1 MVMDDVITP
10 PKTPPPLKPFSVT
23 VPAVSPPNLT
33 LNVVA
38 DVVPAVILWT
48 KPLLIIPVAV
58 EPYSA
63 DAANALAVESW
74 NNAKLTVLI
83 IPKNYTLRDC
93 DLPTEN

>member
-38 DVVPAVILWT
+38 DVVPAVIL
-48 KPLLIIPVAV
+48 
-58 EPYSA
+58 
-63 DAANALAVESW
+63 
-74 NNAKLTVLI
+74 
-83 IPKNYTLRDC
+83 
-93 DLPTEN
+93 